1 MQSDLGRRERQIMD
15 VLFRRG
21 KATVAEVRADLAQP
35 PTYSAVRGM
44 LRFLEEKGLVAH
56 EQDGVRYVYRPVV
69 SRRVARASALKHLV
83 RTFFDGSTSSAVAA
97 LLDLSDTR
105 LSSKER
111 QQIVA
116 MIEAANK
123 EGR

>member
-1 MQSDLGRRERQIMD
+1 MD

-21 KATVAEVRADLAQP
+21 KATVAEVRSGLAQP

-56 EQDGVRYVYRPVV
+56 EQDGVRYIYRPAV
-69 SRRVARASALKHLV
+69 SRRLARASALKHLV
-83 RTFFDGSTSSAVAA
+83 RTFFDGSASSAVAA

-105 LSSKER
+105 LSAKER
-111 QQIVA
+111 QQIRT
-116 MIEAANK
+116 MIETANK

>member
-1 MQSDLGRRERQIMD
+1 LESELGRRERQIMD

-21 KATVAEVRADLAQP
+21 KATVAEVRSDLAQP

-56 EQDGVRYVYRPVV
+56 QQDGVRYVYRPVV